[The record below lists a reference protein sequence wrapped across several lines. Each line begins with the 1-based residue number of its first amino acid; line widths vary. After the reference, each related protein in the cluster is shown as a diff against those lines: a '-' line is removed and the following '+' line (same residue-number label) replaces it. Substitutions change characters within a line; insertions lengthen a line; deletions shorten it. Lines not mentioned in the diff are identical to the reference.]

1 LACGFAAVL
10 TLLVLP
16 APAAWAASPHIR
28 STIDTDRCAACH
40 SVHASTAPLGSANVN
55 ARVCLGCHDGADPGA
70 SNVES
75 GSANSFGL
83 ASGHSLSATAT
94 GGTGIAG
101 CSTCHDSHG
110 ASADARMI
118 PSKTVNGVAA
128 PPTGTSQCV
137 ACHDAANSW
146 FGPGYP
152 STSAPVRDAAGF
164 PVAGTWPGPA
174 AYASATNAHRLI
186 PAADRTVAQSEPV
199 RRQQGDC
206 LYCHAAHRGAN
217 RYDGLLTT
225 FTVPSTSTLSVDRS
239 QGSYAALCFDCHD
252 GSVPSGFSTAP
263 VDIKRFATAPGG
275 SGGHSVVTSGGTL
288 PVGSPLPCF
297 ECHNP
302 HGSARGNAS
311 MLSDERGGSLETSTP
326 AGVRRFCFTCHT
338 TFDTGSGWSSDASG
352 YAPVSSAAKVVG
364 ISRGGGVL
372 RLPDESAH
380 VQADGRSCYDCHGN
394 SYAAGGSNIHAPN
407 ASGKAL
413 VAQAAAS
420 FSAPASDTAPPIT
433 IADLTQASI
442 GNVTLVAVDAGS
454 GVASTHYVLDGSA
467 PVTGTAIAV
476 SADGTHTVGFWS
488 VDTAGNT
495 EATQTATFFVGP
507 PQAASL
513 PTTAA
518 SVPTTPAAL
527 PLPTPSVAPTL
538 EVPAASAPPTVVA
551 PVLFGRPA
559 LGPWLGPAGARAP
572 AVSARLSG

>member
-1 LACGFAAVL
+1 MLL
-10 TLLVLP
+10 TLP
-16 APAAWAASPHIR
+16 ATAAWAASPHIR

-40 SVHASTAPLGSANVN
+40 SVHQSTAPLGGANVN
-55 ARVCLGCHDGADPGA
+55 AQICLGCHDGADSGA
-70 SNVES
+70 SNVAT

-83 ASGHSLSATAT
+83 ASGHSLSATAQ

-128 PPTGTSQCV
+128 PPAGTQQCV

-152 STSAPVRDAAGF
+152 STSAPVRDADGY

-174 AYASATNAHRLI
+174 AYSSAGNAHRLI
-186 PAADRTVAQSEPV
+186 QEASRTVAQSEPV

-206 LYCHAAHRGAN
+206 LYCHAAHRGPN

-225 FTVPSTSTLSVDRS
+225 FTVPSAATLAADRS
-239 QGSYAALCFDCHD
+239 QGSYAALCFDCHG
-252 GSVPSGFSTAP
+252 GSTPSGFATAP
-263 VDIKRFATAPGG
+263 ADIKRFATAPGG

-338 TFDTGSGWSSDASG
+338 ASDTGNGWSSDVSG

-364 ISRGGGVL
+364 ISRDGGVL
-372 RLPDESAH
+372 RLPDGSAH
-380 VQADGRSCYDCHGN
+380 IQGDARSCYDCHGN
-394 SYAAGGSNIHAPN
+394 SYAAGGSNVHAPN
-407 ASGKAL
+407 ASGESRVAL
-413 VAQAAAS
+413 AAAS
-420 FSAPASDTAPPIT
+420 LSAPASDTAAPIT

-442 GNVTLVAVDAGS
+442 GSVTLVAVDAGS
-454 GVASTHYVLDGSA
+454 GVLSTHYVLDGSA
-467 PVTGTAIAV
+467 AATGTAIAV
-476 SADGTHTVGFWS
+476 SADGTHTVGYWS
-488 VDTAGNT
+488 VDNAGNI

-507 PQAASL
+507 PQASSL
-513 PTTAA
+513 STTAA
-518 SVPTTPAAL
+518 AEPATSAAAASAPLPPPPSVVPTLPAPAAL
-527 PLPTPSVAPTL
+527 PSPIGVA
-538 EVPAASAPPTVVA
+538 A

-559 LGPWLGPAGARAP
+559 FGPVLGPVGASSLHARQALGPTA
-572 AVSARLSG
+572 